1 MNATASE
8 PNLQL
13 NPETRRAD
21 FLAYYDAEAADRA
34 RRPVPPW
41 RTAAQQEFLVR
52 LAEERWRTVLE
63 VGCGPG
69 RDGEA
74 IAAAGLAYTG
84 VDLSP
89 GMVEVARAAGLDAHV
104 ASATDLPFDDHT
116 FDAVWS
122 MSTLMHLDDAEL
134 EAALSEIVRV
144 LVPGGLFAV
153 GMWGAAELTVGALAD
168 PATES
173 AAEPSKVYG
182 PPRYF
187 HRRTDTMVRER
198 LGEHGEVESWWT
210 RPSSPG
216 SSHRYQYAVVRTSS
230 SATQIHVPSIDGGS
244 HRPTAEVLDE
254 LRKERL

>member
-1 MNATASE
+1 MTSTANATE
-8 PNLQL
+8 PPSDQ
-13 NPETRRAD
+13 EVRRAD

-41 RTAAQQEFLVR
+41 RVAAQQEFLAR

-74 IAAAGLAYTG
+74 IAAAGFAYTG

-104 ASATDLPFDDHT
+104 ASATDLPFGDHT

-134 EAALSEIVRV
+134 AAALSEIVRV

-168 PATES
+168 PA
-173 AAEPSKVYG
+173 AEPDKTYG

-187 HRRTDTMVRER
+187 HRRTDTTVRER
-198 LGEHGEVESWWT
+198 LAEHGEIESWWT

-216 SSHRYQYAVVRTSS
+216 SSHRYQYAVVRT
-230 SATQIHVPSIDGGS
+230 AGPAG
-244 HRPTAEVLDE
+244 
-254 LRKERL
+254 

>member
-1 MNATASE
+1 VTSTANATE
-8 PNLQL
+8 PPSD
-13 NPETRRAD
+13 PEARRAD

-41 RTAAQQEFLVR
+41 RVAAQQEFLAR

-74 IAAAGLAYTG
+74 ITAAGFAYTG

-89 GMVEVARAAGLDAHV
+89 GMVEIARAAGLDAHV
-104 ASATDLPFDDHT
+104 ASATDLPFGDDT

-153 GMWGAAELTVGALAD
+153 GMWGAAELTVGTLA
-168 PATES
+168 ES
-173 AAEPSKVYG
+173 DEPYG

-216 SSHRYQYAVVRTSS
+216 SSHRYQYAVVRT
-230 SATQIHVPSIDGGS
+230 AGPAG
-244 HRPTAEVLDE
+244 
-254 LRKERL
+254 

>member
-1 MNATASE
+1 VTSTANATE
-8 PNLQL
+8 PPSDQ
-13 NPETRRAD
+13 EVRRAD

-41 RTAAQQEFLVR
+41 RVAAQQEFLAR

-74 IAAAGLAYTG
+74 IAAAGFAYTG

-89 GMVEVARAAGLDAHV
+89 GMVEVARAAGRDTHV
-104 ASATDLPFDDHT
+104 ASATDLPFGDHT

-153 GMWGAAELTVGALAD
+153 GMWGSAELTVGTLAG
-168 PATES
+168 PA
-173 AAEPSKVYG
+173 AGPGKDYG

-187 HRRTDTMVRER
+187 HRRTDTTVRER
-198 LGEHGEVESWWT
+198 LGEHGEIESWWT

-216 SSHRYQYAVVRTSS
+216 SSHRYQYAVVRT
-230 SATQIHVPSIDGGS
+230 AGPAG
-244 HRPTAEVLDE
+244 
-254 LRKERL
+254 

>member
-1 MNATASE
+1 MTSTANTTE
-8 PNLQL
+8 PPSDQ
-13 NPETRRAD
+13 EARRAD

-41 RTAAQQEFLVR
+41 RTAAQQEFLAR

-89 GMVEVARAAGLDAHV
+89 GMVEVAQAAGLDAHV
-104 ASATDLPFDDHT
+104 ASATDLPFGDHT

-153 GMWGAAELTVGALAD
+153 GMWGAAELTVGTLAG
-168 PATES
+168 P
-173 AAEPSKVYG
+173 AAEPAAGPSKAYG

-187 HRRTDTMVRER
+187 HRRTDTMVREC
-198 LGEHGEVESWWT
+198 LCQHGEIESWWT

-216 SSHRYQYAVVRTSS
+216 SSHRYQYAVVRTSGP
-230 SATQIHVPSIDGGS
+230 AG
-244 HRPTAEVLDE
+244 
-254 LRKERL
+254 

>member
-1 MNATASE
+1 MTSTANTPDLPSDRE
-8 PNLQL
+8 A
-13 NPETRRAD
+13 RRAN

-34 RRPVPPW
+34 RRPIPPW
-41 RTAAQQEFLVR
+41 RTAAQEEFLAR
-52 LAEERWRTVLE
+52 LADEECRSVLE

-69 RDGEA
+69 RDGAA
-74 IAAAGLAYTG
+74 IAAAGFVYTG
-84 VDLSP
+84 ADLSP
-89 GMVEVARAAGLDAHV
+89 GMVEVARAAGLDAYV
-104 ASATDLPFDDHT
+104 ASATDLPFGDHT

-153 GMWGAAELTVGALAD
+153 GMWGASELTVGTL
-168 PATES
+168 TES
-173 AAEPSKVYG
+173 AAEPDKTYG

-198 LGEHGEVESWWT
+198 LGEHGDVESWWA
-210 RPSSPG
+210 RPSSSG

-230 SATQIHVPSIDGGS
+230 PAG
-244 HRPTAEVLDE
+244 
-254 LRKERL
+254 

>member
-1 MNATASE
+1 MTSTANATE
-8 PNLQL
+8 PPSDQ
-13 NPETRRAD
+13 EARRAD

-34 RRPVPPW
+34 RRPIPPW
-41 RTAAQQEFLVR
+41 RVAAQREFLAR
-52 LAEERWRTVLE
+52 LAEERRRTVLE

-84 VDLSP
+84 VDLSH

-104 ASATDLPFDDHT
+104 ASATDLPFGDHA

-153 GMWGAAELTVGALAD
+153 GMWGAAELTVGTLDEPVAA
-168 PATES
+168 PG
-173 AAEPSKVYG
+173 AEPGKTYG

-187 HRRTDTMVRER
+187 HRRTDAMVRER
-198 LGEHGEVESWWT
+198 LGEHGEIESWWT
-210 RPSSPG
+210 RPSSPD

-230 SATQIHVPSIDGGS
+230 PAG
-244 HRPTAEVLDE
+244 
-254 LRKERL
+254 